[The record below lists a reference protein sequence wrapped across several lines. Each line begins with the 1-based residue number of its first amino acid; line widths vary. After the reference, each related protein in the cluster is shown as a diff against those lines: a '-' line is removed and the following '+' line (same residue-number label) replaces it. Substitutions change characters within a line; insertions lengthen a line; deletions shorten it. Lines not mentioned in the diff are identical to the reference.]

1 MNSLPHPSKG
11 SLMNGRTTSPAGRAD
26 AESPDVD
33 YLIIGAGVCG
43 IYMLRELLEVGANV
57 VLLDANADVGGTWF
71 NNRYPGCRFDSES
84 YTYQYSFSQELLDEW
99 DWTERFSSQPE
110 IRAYLEHV
118 AKKFDLYPHMQFNAK
133 VSSMT
138 WDEDTWCWLVRTE
151 DGREIT
157 ARFVLCAMG
166 LLSVPTYPT
175 FEGMDRFKGRDT
187 HTFDWPE
194 DLDVTGLRVAV
205 VGTGASGVQV
215 VAEIADKVK
224 HLTVLQR
231 GANWCV
237 PLGNAPITPEE
248 MARLRASYDEIF
260 AICRETPAS
269 FIHRP
274 DRTKS
279 TDVSREER
287 LKRWEDMYFRGH
299 GARMSQ
305 GNFRD
310 AMMEV
315 DANRELSEFIADRI
329 RERVKDPRVAELL
342 IPKDHGFGN
351 KRVGGESGFYEAFN
365 RPNVEL
371 VDLKTTPVREI
382 TESGIRLDCGDSYR
396 DIELDVIVYAT
407 GFDAVTG
414 AFDRIDITGANGAKL
429 KEKWA
434 DGPETCVGVQVAS
447 FPNMF
452 TLVGPQSGS
461 ATANFPRGIEDVV
474 TWMRVLAEYVAD
486 NHIGRI
492 EARREAEIEWV
503 EHVREFNSKLLLSRT
518 KSWFNGNNTNLD
530 RDDRPRVMVY
540 LGGAPRYRRRLAE
553 ETDNGYPSFVL
564 KSIAEQVSSREGASH
579 PAGSLEV
586 ETSGR

>member
-1 MNSLPHPSKG
+1 MTRPLHLSGRPTS
-11 SLMNGRTTSPAGRAD
+11 NGRRPSAAPTQKTEG
-26 AESPDVD
+26 PDVD

-43 IYMLRELLEVGANV
+43 IYMLRELLEIGANV
-57 VLLDANADVGGTWF
+57 VLLDANAGVGGTWF
-71 NNRYPGCRFDSES
+71 KNRYPGCRFDSES

-99 DWTERFSSQPE
+99 DWTERFASQPE
-110 IRAYLEHV
+110 ILAYLEHV
-118 AKKFDLYPHMQFNAK
+118 AKKFDLLPHIQFNSR
-133 VSSMT
+133 VTRMT
-138 WDEDTWCWLVRTE
+138 WDEEAWCWLVRTE

-166 LLSVPTYPT
+166 LLSVPTYPNI
-175 FEGMDRFKGRDT
+175 EGMERFQGRAT

-215 VAEIADKVK
+215 VAEIASRVK

-231 GANWCV
+231 GANWAV

-248 MARLRASYDEIF
+248 MAQIRASYDEIF
-260 AICRETPAS
+260 ALCRETPAS
-269 FIHRP
+269 FIHRS
-274 DRTKS
+274 DRLKS
-279 TDVSREER
+279 TEVSREER
-287 LKRWEDMYFRGH
+287 LKRWEEMYYKGH
-299 GARMSQ
+299 GTRMSQ

-310 AMMEV
+310 AMMDV
-315 DANRELSEFIADRI
+315 DANRELSEFIGERI
-329 RERVKDPRVAELL
+329 RERVTDPRVAELL

-371 VDLKTTPVREI
+371 VDLKATPIREI
-382 TESGIRLDCGDSYR
+382 TESGIRLGSGESSR
-396 DIELDVIVYAT
+396 EIEVDVIVFAT

-414 AFDRIDITGANGAKL
+414 PFDRIEITGTEGANL
-429 KEKWA
+429 RDKWA

-474 TWMRVLAEYVAD
+474 KWMSALAEHIAD
-486 NHIGRI
+486 NNIGRI
-492 EARREAEIEWV
+492 EARRDAEIAWV
-503 EHVREFNSKLLLSRT
+503 EHVREFNSKLLLSRA
-518 KSWFNGNNTNLD
+518 KSWFNGNNSNLN

-553 ETDNGYPSFVL
+553 EADNGYPSFEFR
-564 KSIAEQVSSREGASH
+564 SIAENTASLGA
-579 PAGSLEV
+579 PPRVAA
-586 ETSGR
+586 SGRR